1 MTGSAQPEVVH
12 GQRADKRA
20 YYHLYF
26 AQVLALLSTGI
37 ATIALALLAY
47 ELAGGDA
54 GAVLGTAFAIKMLA
68 YLGIAP
74 IAAAFVE
81 RLPRRGLLVGLDLVR
96 AAIVLTLPVVTQV
109 WQVYVLIFTFQAA
122 SAVFT
127 PVFQTTIPD
136 LLPEEKDYTKAL
148 ARSSLAHELENAVS
162 PLLAAALLA
171 VTTSRGVFIAAVL
184 GLLVS
189 AALILAVTLPRS
201 TAVTRT
207 GLRDRLTRGL
217 AIFLATPRLRGLLAL
232 NLAVAAATAMVTV
245 STVVL
250 VQARFGLTEEA
261 TALALVA
268 FGAGSVLAAMI
279 LPRLLEATFDR
290 TAMLAGAGLAAVGL
304 LGGIVLPGYGVLLPL
319 WFALGLG
326 CTLGQTPAGGL
337 LRRSAAREERQYLY
351 AAQFALAN
359 GCLLITYPLAG
370 WLSVGVGLKMDFAA
384 LGLIAAAA
392 VLVAVRLWPHPD
404 RQMAESASF
413 ADDDQGRELS
423 GFEIDEDDQILRKRP
438 PKRWHD

>member
-1 MTGSAQPEVVH
+1 MTGSAQPQAAH
-12 GQRADKRA
+12 GQRWDKRA

-37 ATIALALLAY
+37 GTIALALLAY
-47 ELAGGDA
+47 KLAGGDA

-68 YLGIAP
+68 YFGIAP
-74 IAAAFVE
+74 IAAAFVQ

-96 AAIVLTLPVVTQV
+96 AAIVFALPFVTQV

-127 PVFQTTIPD
+127 PVFQSTIPD
-136 LLPEEKDYTKAL
+136 LVPEEKAYTKAL
-148 ARSSLAHELENAVS
+148 ARSSLAHELENVVS

-171 VTTSRGVFIAAVL
+171 VTTFRGVFLAAVF

-201 TAVTRT
+201 IAATR
-207 GLRDRLTRGL
+207 GSPRDRLTRGL
-217 AIFLATPRLRGLLAL
+217 AIFLATPRLRGLLAI
-232 NLAVAAATAMVTV
+232 NLAVAATIAMVTV

-268 FGAGSVLAAMI
+268 FGAGSVLAALV
-279 LPRLLEATFDR
+279 LPRLLEAIPDR
-290 TAMLAGAGLAAVGL
+290 TAMLTGAGLAAAGL
-304 LGGIVLPGYGVLLPL
+304 LGGIALPNYGVLLPL

-370 WLSVGVGLKMDFAA
+370 WLSVGIGLKMDFAA
-384 LGLIAAAA
+384 LGLMAAAA

-404 RQMAESASF
+404 SQVAESVVF
-413 ADDDQGRELS
+413 ADDDRAWRAGGPE
-423 GFEIDEDDQILRKRP
+423 
-438 PKRWHD
+438 

>member
-1 MTGSAQPEVVH
+1 MTESAQPQTVP
-12 GQRADKRA
+12 GRSNRRA

-37 ATIALALLAY
+37 ATVALALLAY
-47 ELAGGDA
+47 KLAGGDA

-68 YLGIAP
+68 YLSIAP
-74 IAAAFVE
+74 VAAAFVE
-81 RLPRRGLLVGLDLVR
+81 RMPRRALLVGLDLVR
-96 AAIVLTLPVVTQV
+96 AGIVLTLPFVTQV
-109 WQVYVLIFTFQAA
+109 WQIYLLIFTFQAA

-148 ARSSLAHELENAVS
+148 ARSSLAHELENAIS

-171 VTTSRGVFIAAVL
+171 VVSSRGVFITAMV

-189 AALILAVTLPRS
+189 AALILAVTLPKPAAAVRS
-201 TAVTRT
+201 RV
-207 GLRDRLTRGL
+207 RDRLTRGL

-232 NLAVAAATAMVTV
+232 NLAVAAAIAMVTV
-245 STVVL
+245 NTVVL

-261 TALALVA
+261 TAVALAA
-268 FGAGSVLAAMI
+268 FGAGSVLAALV
-279 LPRLLEATFDR
+279 LPRVLEAIPAR
-290 TAMLAGAGLAAVGL
+290 TAMLAGAGLVAGGL

-326 CTLGQTPAGGL
+326 CTLGQTPAGRL
-337 LRRSAAREERQYLY
+337 LRRSAAREDRQYLY
-351 AAQFALAN
+351 AAQFALAH

-370 WLSVGVGLKMDFAA
+370 WLGASAGLKVDFAV
-384 LGLIAAAA
+384 LGMIAVAA
-392 VLVAVRLWPHPD
+392 VLVAVRLWPHSDPVAAQGVGGTGDKEMWRPD
-404 RQMAESASF
+404 GQV
-413 ADDDQGRELS
+413 
-423 GFEIDEDDQILRKRP
+423 
-438 PKRWHD
+438 

>member
-1 MTGSAQPEVVH
+1 MTRSVQPQPVL
-12 GQRADKRA
+12 GRSTDKRA

-37 ATIALALLAY
+37 ATVALALLAY
-47 ELAGGDA
+47 NLAGGDA

-81 RLPRRGLLVGLDLVR
+81 RLPRRALLVSLDLVR
-96 AAIVLTLPVVTQV
+96 AAIVLALPFVTEV
-109 WQVYVLIFTFQAA
+109 WHIYLLIFMFQAA

-127 PVFQTTIPD
+127 PTFQSTIPD

-148 ARSSLAHELENAVS
+148 ARSSLVHELENALS

-171 VTTSRGVFIAAVL
+171 VTSSRGVFMAAVL

-189 AALILAVTLPRS
+189 AALILAINLPAS
-201 TAVTRT
+201 TASTRG

-217 AIFLATPRLRGLLAL
+217 RIFLATPRLRGLLAL
-232 NLAVAAATAMVTV
+232 NLAVAAAVAMVTV
-245 STVVL
+245 NTVVL

-261 TALALVA
+261 TALALAA
-268 FGAGSVLAAMI
+268 FGAGSVLAALAM
-279 LPRLLEATFDR
+279 PRLLEAIAVR
-290 TAMLAGAGLAAVGL
+290 TAMLAGAVLLAGGL
-304 LGGIVLPGYGVLLPL
+304 LGGVVLPGYGVLLPL
-319 WFALGLG
+319 WFTLGLG

-337 LRRSAAREERQYLY
+337 LRRSAAREDRQYLY
-351 AAQFALAN
+351 AAQFALAH

-370 WLSVGVGLKMDFAA
+370 WLGAGVGLKVDFAV
-384 LGLIAAAA
+384 LGLIAAVAGA
-392 VLVAVRLWPHPD
+392 VAVRLWPHSDPGAAKSVRFAGDDGMWRPD
-404 RQMAESASF
+404 
-413 ADDDQGRELS
+413 GP
-423 GFEIDEDDQILRKRP
+423 G
-438 PKRWHD
+438 